1 MASNSDRRLDRLL
14 PALSAKERAL
24 LVLRH
29 QKAGREPP
37 RDMMATMPSG
47 QALEFHRLVGLMN
60 AVNCE
65 LSYALFFLD
74 ERVGQ
79 LATRHG
85 WLMSMMLCFD
95 ELQGLG
101 HAVLG
106 LVRDEK
112 AKRELRR
119 QLARMPGS
127 FALPVD
133 PAAPLER
140 GPRERSLDW
149 IARALVTT
157 IREGLPQRWGE
168 LRAIEIVVG
177 EIAEEF
183 GEDPLRPDARA
194 LLEGAK
200 ETCLQLQKDIRPF
213 VAPFELAEPTSE
225 QLGLTRRLVEAAC
238 RTAS

>member
-1 MASNSDRRLDRLL
+1 VRSDARLDRLL
-14 PALSAKERAL
+14 PALSARERAL

-29 QKAGREPP
+29 QKAGTKPP

-95 ELQGLG
+95 EMQGLG

-106 LVRDEK
+106 LVSDQK
-112 AKRELRR
+112 AKREVRKR
-119 QLARMPGS
+119 IDAMPGS
-127 FALPVD
+127 FVRPVD
-133 PAAPLER
+133 AAAPLER
-140 GPRERSLDW
+140 APGERSLDW
-149 IARALVTT
+149 IARALVTA

-194 LLEGAK
+194 MLEGAK
-200 ETCLQLQKDIRPF
+200 ETCLQLQKDISPY
-213 VAPFELAEPTSE
+213 VEPFELAEPTSDQVE
-225 QLGLTRRLVEAAC
+225 LSRRLVEAAC
-238 RTAS
+238 RN